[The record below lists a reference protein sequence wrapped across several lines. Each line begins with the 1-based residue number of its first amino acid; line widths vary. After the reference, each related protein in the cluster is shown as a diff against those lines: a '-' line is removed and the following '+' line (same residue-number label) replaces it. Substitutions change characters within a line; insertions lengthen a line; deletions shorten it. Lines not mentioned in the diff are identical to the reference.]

1 MRVKN
6 IAQPRVRTRARDLT
20 WPGHGRFQGV
30 LKPTL
35 RVFAAWRP
43 CVNPPGFQKGIS
55 RKDAK
60 SQRIAKPKHRDQP
73 AKRALVCPTDFTDN
87 AFSMPPQLT
96 IVVPAY
102 NEAARLGLSLAKTL
116 EYLNQ
121 NFESSELIVVDDG
134 STDDTAGVAEKA
146 MAESGAV
153 STRVIRYEPNR
164 GKGYAVRVG
173 LLAAQADVVLFTDA
187 DLSTPIT
194 ETPKLV
200 DPIRSGEF
208 DVTFGSRAL
217 DRSLIGV
224 HQPWRREQ
232 GGRLFNLIV
241 RAATGLPFWD
251 TQCGFKAFRMSV
263 CRPLIESV
271 QIERFGFDVELIYV
285 AHLAG
290 LRLSEIPVR
299 WNNDAASKVSV
310 VRDSFR
316 MVDEVLR
323 IRSAASRG
331 DYDAAI
337 EAVKKLTTEDIE
349 KKSKGA
355 RAKS

>member
-1 MRVKN
+1 
-6 IAQPRVRTRARDLT
+6 
-20 WPGHGRFQGV
+20 
-30 LKPTL
+30 
-35 RVFAAWRP
+35 
-43 CVNPPGFQKGIS
+43 
-55 RKDAK
+55 
-60 SQRIAKPKHRDQP
+60 
-73 AKRALVCPTDFTDN
+73 
-87 AFSMPPQLT
+87 MPPQLT

-102 NEAARLGLSLAKTL
+102 NEAARLGLSLTKTL

-146 MAESGAV
+146 VAESRAV

-173 LLAAQADVVLFTDA
+173 LLAAEADVVLFTDA

-194 ETPKLV
+194 ETSKLV

-208 DVTFGSRAL
+208 DLTFGSRAL

-263 CRPLIESV
+263 CRPLIETV

-323 IRSAASRG
+323 IRSAAARG
-331 DYDAAI
+331 DYDAGI
-337 EAVKKLTTEDIE
+337 ET
-349 KKSKGA
+349 A
-355 RAKS
+355 RAAAAETRP

>member
-1 MRVKN
+1 
-6 IAQPRVRTRARDLT
+6 
-20 WPGHGRFQGV
+20 
-30 LKPTL
+30 
-35 RVFAAWRP
+35 
-43 CVNPPGFQKGIS
+43 
-55 RKDAK
+55 
-60 SQRIAKPKHRDQP
+60 
-73 AKRALVCPTDFTDN
+73 
-87 AFSMPPQLT
+87 MPPQLT

-102 NEAARLGLSLAKTL
+102 NEAARLGPSLSKIL

-121 NFESSELIVVDDG
+121 NFEASELIVVDDG
-134 STDDTAGVAEKA
+134 STDDTAGVADKELAKP
-146 MAESGAV
+146 GTV
-153 STRVIRYEPNR
+153 NPNVIRYEQNR

-173 LLAAQADVVLFTDA
+173 LLSATADVVLFSDA

-200 DPIRSGEF
+200 DPIRGGEF

-271 QIERFGFDVELIYV
+271 QIDRFGFDVELIYL

-290 LRLSEIPVR
+290 LRLSEIAVR

-310 VRDSFR
+310 IRDSFR
-316 MVDEVLR
+316 MVDEVRR
-323 IRSAASRG
+323 IRSAAAQG
-331 DYDAAI
+331 DYDAGIKA
-337 EAVKKLTTEDIE
+337 
-349 KKSKGA
+349 A
-355 RAKS
+355 RAAANLDGPRVMTA

>member
-1 MRVKN
+1 
-6 IAQPRVRTRARDLT
+6 
-20 WPGHGRFQGV
+20 
-30 LKPTL
+30 
-35 RVFAAWRP
+35 
-43 CVNPPGFQKGIS
+43 
-55 RKDAK
+55 
-60 SQRIAKPKHRDQP
+60 
-73 AKRALVCPTDFTDN
+73 
-87 AFSMPPQLT
+87 MPPQLT

-102 NEAARLGLSLAKTL
+102 NEAARLGLSLAKTV

-121 NFESSELIVVDDG
+121 NFASSELIVVDDG
-134 STDDTAGVAEKA
+134 STDDTADLAEKA
-146 MAESGAV
+146 VAESGAV

-200 DPIRSGEF
+200 DPIRKGEF

-290 LRLSEIPVR
+290 LRLGEVPVR

-310 VRDSFR
+310 VRDSFQ
-316 MVDEVLR
+316 MVGEVLR
-323 IRSAASRG
+323 IRSAAARG
-331 DYDAAI
+331 DYDTAIKAA
-337 EAVKKLTTEDIE
+337 KKLTTENTE
-349 KKSKGA
+349 A
-355 RAKS
+355 ETRP